1 VALHKNG
8 RDEEARK
15 ELERLLRANKEFP
28 EAAGARAL
36 LARLEN
42 AG

>member
-8 RDEEARK
+8 RDQEARR
-15 ELERLLRANKEFP
+15 ELERLLRTNKDFP

-36 LARLEN
+36 LAQLEN